1 MSVQILLTADNH
13 LDPPVTQFGPKRM
26 QRKADY
32 LRSFE
37 TTVDYAL
44 ENRPD
49 LFLVSGDLHDV
60 ILPRNPPRAL
70 VMRHFRELSKK
81 GIRVFL
87 IGGHHDTPRAVEH
100 GSSPLAVYG
109 NAGYA
114 TFFQNTRSPETAS
127 LDVSGFRVFIAGL
140 SYDSSLPFR
149 ADPLKDL
156 EIRPGGD
163 INVLMIHYPIEGF
176 PSYFGNE
183 PRVAASSIP
192 RGFQLIAAGH
202 LHRHQKGVA
211 NGVPVIY
218 PGGTERKSFLEE
230 GEAKG
235 FAWVE
240 LDKKGLVS
248 DEFIETP
255 ARDMKTY
262 NFNIPEKGS
271 VSEVVRAGIR
281 RFVDPELIFR
291 VRVLGSIEPQ
301 RLTTYGRPQ
310 LLSEFSEKFFWIQF
324 DEREMQILTAA
335 PVQALPRTT
344 PREQLRQ
351 YYSRMIQEA
360 EREDVRRDLREAL
373 ALSEQMLEEEG
384 AW

>member
-37 TTVDYAL
+37 TTISYAL

-70 VMRHFRELSKK
+70 IMRRFRELSEK

-87 IGGHHDTPRAVEH
+87 IGGHHDTPRAMEH
-100 GSSPLAVYG
+100 GNSPLAVYG

-114 TFFQNTRSPETAS
+114 TFLQNTRTPEADS
-127 LDVSGFRVFIAGL
+127 LDLSGLRVFITGL
-140 SYDSSLPFR
+140 SYDSSLPFD

-156 EIRPGGD
+156 NIQPEGD
-163 INVLMIHYPIEGF
+163 INILMIHYPVEGF

-183 PRVAASSIP
+183 PRVRASSIP
-192 RGFQLIAAGH
+192 GGFHLIAAGH
-202 LHRHQKGVA
+202 LHRHQKGII

-218 PGGTERKSFLEE
+218 PGSTERKSFLEE
-230 GEAKG
+230 GEKKG
-235 FAWVE
+235 FAWIE
-240 LDKKGLVS
+240 LDKNGLVS

-255 ARDMKTY
+255 ARDMKTHD
-262 NFNIPEKGS
+262 FNIPKKGS
-271 VSEVVRAGIR
+271 VSEVLRAEVR
-281 RFVDPELIFR
+281 RFADPELIFR
-291 VRVLGSIEPQ
+291 VRILGNIEPQ
-301 RLTTYGRPQ
+301 RLATYRRPQ
-310 LLSEFSEKFFWIQF
+310 LLSEFSDQFFWIQF
-324 DEREMQILTAA
+324 DERKMQILTSG
-335 PVQALPRTT
+335 PIQALPRTT
-344 PREQLRQ
+344 PREQLREF
-351 YYSRMIQEA
+351 YSRMIQEA
-360 EREDVRRDLREAL
+360 EDEDIRRDLREAL
-373 ALSEQMLEEEG
+373 AVSEQMLEEEG

>member
-1 MSVQILLTADNH
+1 LSVQVLLTADNH

-32 LRSFE
+32 LRCFE
-37 TTVDYAL
+37 TAISYAL

-70 VMRHFRELSKK
+70 IIRRFRDLSER
-81 GIRVFL
+81 GVRVFL

-100 GSSPLAVYG
+100 GNSPLAVYS

-114 TFFQNTRSPETAS
+114 TFFQNTKTPETAS
-127 LDVSGFRVFIAGL
+127 VDVSGLRVSIAGL
-140 SYDSSLPFR
+140 SYDFSLPFD
-149 ADPLKDL
+149 ADPLRGL
-156 EIRPGGD
+156 NIQPEGD
-163 INVLMIHYPIEGF
+163 INLLMIHYPIEGF

-183 PRVAASSIP
+183 PRVGASSIP
-192 RGFQLIAAGH
+192 PGFQLIAAGH
-202 LHRHQKGVA
+202 LHHHQKGVA

-218 PGGTERKSFLEE
+218 PGSTERKSFLEE
-230 GEAKG
+230 GEEKG
-235 FAWVE
+235 FAWIE
-240 LDKKGLVS
+240 LDKNGLVS
-248 DEFIETP
+248 EDFIGTP
-255 ARDMKTY
+255 AREMKTY
-262 NFNIPEKGS
+262 NFNIPKKGN
-271 VSEVVRAGIR
+271 VSEALRTEVR

-291 VRVLGSIEPQ
+291 VKVLGVIEPQ
-301 RLTTYGRPQ
+301 RLTTYRRPQ
-310 LLSEFSEKFFWIQF
+310 LQSEFSDEFFWVDF
-324 DEREMQILTAA
+324 DEKEMQILTAG
-335 PVQALPRTT
+335 PIQAFPRTT

-360 EREDVRRDLREAL
+360 EDEGIRKDLREAL
-373 ALSEQMLEEEG
+373 AVSEQMLEEEG